1 MEKIQDKIL
10 WLIVKIMAVCSVI
23 MGVGLFV
30 YFVFIYNPD
39 DSQLEKRLK
48 KMNAQIEQ
56 LQKQVDTLKIEHP
69 KNANS
74 LEVAND

>member
-1 MEKIQDKIL
+1 MEKVGDKLL
-10 WLIVKIMAVCSVI
+10 WLIVKIMAIGSVI

-30 YFVFIYNPD
+30 YFVFIYNPE
-39 DSQLEKRLK
+39 DSKLEKRLN

-69 KNANS
+69 KNANN

>member
-30 YFVFIYNPD
+30 YFVFFYSPD
-39 DSQLEKRLK
+39 DSKLEKRLN

-74 LEVAND
+74 PEVAND